1 MTAGYHEVQY
11 DDGDQYAG
19 DWNNEGKREGFG
31 VLTFADG
38 SRYSGNFVG
47 GLCQGHGVLTFTD
60 NSKYEGEFQ
69 SGKFHGFGIYH
80 RGDGMKFEG
89 QFRDGHVHGSGLLT
103 FSDGT
108 CGQPRQEGEWD
119 GGRLV
124 RRGKAHAAVTSAG
137 DAAVKARSVARIK

>member
-19 DWNNEGKREGFG
+19 DWNAEGKRQGFG

-38 SRYSGNFVG
+38 SRYSGNFDAG
-47 GLCQGHGVLTFTD
+47 MCEGHGVLTFRD
-60 NSKYEGEFQ
+60 GAKYEGEFA
-69 SGKFHGFGIYH
+69 SGKFHGYGIYN
-80 RGDGMKFEG
+80 RSDGMKFEG
-89 QFRDGHVHGSGLLT
+89 QFRDGNVHGSGLLT

-108 CGQPRQEGEWD
+108 SGLPRQEGEWD

-124 RRGKAHAAVTSAG
+124 RRGKAEGAVRAAG
-137 DAAVKARSVARIK
+137 EAAVKARSVARIK